1 MNATPRY
8 AVYWAPEPAHALWR
22 AGVEWL
28 GRDPSDSA
36 APALPGTAR
45 EATAAPR
52 RYGFHATLKAPITL
66 RTGASAQ
73 DFFDAVHA
81 LAQRIPRFAMPRLRV
96 DTLGGFIALR
106 PGEPVEAS
114 HALRRLA
121 DACVRSL
128 DDWRAPMDAE
138 TLQRKLQADGLGPAQ
153 QQCVR
158 RWGYAH
164 VFEHWR
170 FHMTLTDTLA
180 HDASGEALRRR
191 LIDEA
196 TRHFAAALAAPLAC
210 ESLCVFVEPAPGA
223 PFVLAQRVPLA
234 A

>member
-28 GRDPSDSA
+28 GRDPSASA
-36 APALPGTAR
+36 APALPSPPR
-45 EATAAPR
+45 EAPAAPR

-66 RTGASAQ
+66 RAGASAQ
-73 DFFDAVHA
+73 DFLGAVQA

-180 HDASGEALRRR
+180 HDASGEALCRR
-191 LIDEA
+191 LINEA
-196 TRHFAAALAAPLAC
+196 THHFAAGLAGPVPC
-210 ESLCVFVEPAPGA
+210 GSRCGFVVPPPGA
-223 PFVLAQRVPLA
+223 PIVLAQRVPLA